1 MIGERRGTRLP
12 PAVYSRCPPLTA
24 ALSATHRPLAPMMR
38 VLVMC
43 ESGMRGPHISEAACQ
58 MCEYMYTCFV
68 LRACAPCNAGLVTNT
83 DYVGAR

>member
-1 MIGERRGTRLP
+1 M
-12 PAVYSRCPPLTA
+12 TA

-58 MCEYMYTCFV
+58 MCEYMYTCFSYFV
-68 LRACAPCNAGLVTNT
+68 HVPHAML
-83 DYVGAR
+83 DW